1 MATWMPPKTEPGCQV
16 AREDGNSPT
25 HSHTTIG
32 AWARNLWLVS
42 ASSVPR
48 RRLNSEQAERSL
60 RSFLILQFLQ
70 QRDPGETYSGI
81 ITGVTSNGALFVML
95 DRYLAD
101 GMVTPENMPGQQENG
116 SNWNLDRTSGR
127 LFAARS
133 GASIGIGDV
142 VEVQIESIDLASREM
157 NLTIVSYQP
166 TKPPA
171 EGSTSGPRQKRDKR
185 GSKSS
190 RNKGSTGKS
199 KGYKMGRRGR
209 RSN

>member
-1 MATWMPPKTEPGCQV
+1 MGVVTLVVYGV
-16 AREDGNSPT
+16 AELLAYTKS
-25 HSHTTIG
+25 
-32 AWARNLWLVS
+32 
-42 ASSVPR
+42 
-48 RRLNSEQAERSL
+48 LN
-60 RSFLILQFLQ
+60 
-70 QRDPGETYSGI
+70 RD
-81 ITGVTSNGALFVML
+81 
-95 DRYLAD
+95 LAD

-157 NLTIVSYQP
+157 NLTIVRYQP

-190 RNKGSTGKS
+190 RSKGSTGKR